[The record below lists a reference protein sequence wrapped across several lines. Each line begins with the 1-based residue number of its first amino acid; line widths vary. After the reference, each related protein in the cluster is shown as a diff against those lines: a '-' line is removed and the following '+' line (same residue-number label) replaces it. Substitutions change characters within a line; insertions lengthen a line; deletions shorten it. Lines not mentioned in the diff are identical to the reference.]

1 MQEENSTRP
10 VGSLRISHDVI
21 ATIASCATA
30 EIEGVASLA
39 PYARSINTLKRV
51 LFKSQVTDSI
61 SVELRDDVA
70 VIGVYINLRY
80 GARIPAVAERVQH
93 AVKEAVQTMTGLTV
107 QKVNVYV
114 VGVTF
119 DEPSQEENM

>member
-1 MQEENSTRP
+1 MQEENNSRP

-21 ATIASCATA
+21 ATIASCAAA

-39 PYARSINTLKRV
+39 PYAKNLNSLKGM
-51 LFKSQVTDSI
+51 LFKSQVTNSI
-61 SVELRDDVA
+61 SVELNDDVA
-70 VIGVYINLRY
+70 TIGVYINLRY
-80 GARIPAVAERVQH
+80 GARIPVVAEQVQQ
-93 AVKEAVQTMTGLTV
+93 AVKDAVQTMTGLTV

-114 VGVTF
+114 AGVTF